1 MDVAEHHSF
10 ETLER
15 ENQPSKCSVIGQSHG
30 VQNGMP
36 DRQRWMVQGDQ
47 GWERTERLLRQHLF
61 KPVELHVTKTAGG
74 MPAPVTV
81 QQD

>member
-15 ENQPSKCSVIGQSHG
+15 DNQPSEWSVIGQSHG

-47 GWERTERLLRQHLF
+47 GWDRTERLLRQHLV
-61 KPVELHVTKTAGG
+61 KPVELHVTKTPGG